1 MQNLPSIPYPHA
13 CGLFLWSFFLQVVA
27 TSHAANP
34 LGGSSENRSSRSDVL
49 GLVLSLGLGG
59 LGSLG
64 DRGLLLGDLLG
75 SGNILG
81 RLLGG
86 GLRHS
91 ALGGL
96 VLRLRGGPA
105 LDGSTELG
113 ERTLAGLFL
122 AVSGGRR
129 LLALAKDEGQRRLAL
144 LLDILLGLAVG
155 GGDLDGLSRDGGR
168 VGDVDS
174 KGGGG
179 LDGRDHRSS
188 SVGGNDVTLLGGL
201 GSLVRR
207 LGDIRLLLLLGED
220 IAEEAVA
227 LGDNR
232 LLLGALSGGSLSLNS
247 GLGGSLSI
255 NGGGL
260 LNRGSL
266 RLGNRLGGL
275 GGGDLLSLGLFL
287 LLLLAEAE
295 ERGTLAAGRAA
306 LGLLGL
312 GLLLGLV
319 LGSLA
324 FLGRIL
330 SLGRLLG
337 LGNVISRLVLLG
349 NDRSRLEALDGA
361 LVDLG
366 LGDGGGELLGLGD
379 LEPQLGNPAV
389 TLGGGG
395 SLEAVLVTLGGEVE
409 LVGAVD
415 FGLAGISLWKS
426 GSECRQLS
434 HVLWNSLL
442 TRLMMLVG
450 AFLSPTKRRPLPVWE
465 AQAMLL

>member
-1 MQNLPSIPYPHA
+1 MDSTGGITGAAASVVMTSPSLGA
-13 CGLFLWSFFLQVVA
+13 SVVSSAGLA
-27 TSHAANP
+27 TSGFFSFLEKTLP
-34 LGGSSENRSSRSDVL
+34 KKLLRLETTGF
-49 GLVLSLGLGG
+49 SLGL
-59 LGSLG
+59 S
-64 DRGLLLGDLLG
+64 
-75 SGNILG
+75 
-81 RLLGG
+81 
-86 GLRHS
+86 
-91 ALGGL
+91 
-96 VLRLRGGPA
+96 
-105 LDGSTELG
+105 
-113 ERTLAGLFL
+113 
-122 AVSGGRR
+122 
-129 LLALAKDEGQRRLAL
+129 
-144 LLDILLGLAVG
+144 
-155 GGDLDGLSRDGGR
+155 
-168 VGDVDS
+168 
-174 KGGGG
+174 
-179 LDGRDHRSS
+179 
-188 SVGGNDVTLLGGL
+188 
-201 GSLVRR
+201 
-207 LGDIRLLLLLGED
+207 
-220 IAEEAVA
+220 AVA
-227 LGDNR
+227 
-232 LLLGALSGGSLSLNS
+232 ASVSAAGSAAASAS
-247 GLGGSLSI
+247 TAGVSSTVAASVSAI
-255 NGGGL
+255 
-260 LNRGSL
+260 
-266 RLGNRLGGL
+266 RLGGL
-275 GGGDLLSLGLFL
+275 GGGGLLSLGLFL

-395 SLEAVLVTLGGEVE
+395 SLEAVLVALGGEVE

-426 GSECRQLS
+426 GLECRQLS
-434 HVLWNSLL
+434 HVLWNWLL